1 MYPNLYYP
9 TGNCEVK
16 DKSTIFFFNTFGWQE
31 KHSHWRICRRG
42 ETVKR
47 RRVCI
52 ISRDPLLKL
61 YLEQRLSECE
71 TLELVNSTVVADATV
86 TELKLLTANEVQLLQ
101 TVADC
106 GSVEKASRV
115 LVRSVA
121 TLKRELATIRDKL
134 GVRTTMQAVVWALRN
149 GIIR

>member
-1 MYPNLYYP
+1 M
-9 TGNCEVK
+9 
-16 DKSTIFFFNTFGWQE
+16 
-31 KHSHWRICRRG
+31 
-42 ETVKR
+42 
-47 RRVCI
+47 
-52 ISRDPLLKL
+52 
-61 YLEQRLSECE
+61 SECE